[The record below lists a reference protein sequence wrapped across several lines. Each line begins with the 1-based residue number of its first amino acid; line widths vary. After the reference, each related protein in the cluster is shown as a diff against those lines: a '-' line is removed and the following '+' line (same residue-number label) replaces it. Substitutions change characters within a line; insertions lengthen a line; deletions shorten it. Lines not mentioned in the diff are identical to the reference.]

1 MEKPPKT
8 VRATVRYQPTQGQS
22 QTFRTSAKMAVCAVL
37 IASLTGCAWS
47 DNRTEE
53 VGTVVGGVLGAIVGS
68 KIGGGTGRNIAIILG
83 GTLGAF
89 AGHDLAKE
97 LTQLD
102 KRFIKQ
108 TTADTLEYGKP
119 GETSTWS
126 NPDSGHSGEVSANK
140 TYTNESGE
148 NCREFET
155 TINVDGESQTTTATA
170 CRTENGGWRV
180 VDEPEAST

>member
-1 MEKPPKT
+1 MKHQTGMGHSK
-8 VRATVRYQPTQGQS
+8 
-22 QTFRTSAKMAVCAVL
+22 TFRANAKLAVCALL
-37 IASLTGCAWS
+37 IASLSGCSWS
-47 DNRTEE
+47 DDRSEE
-53 VGTVVGGVLGAIVGS
+53 LGTVVGGVIGAIVGS
-68 KIGGGTGRNIAIILG
+68 KIGGGVGRDIAMVMG

-97 LTQLD
+97 LTNLD
-102 KRFIKQ
+102 KRFLKQ

-126 NPDSGHSGEVSANK
+126 NPDSGHSGTVSANDI
-140 TYTNESGE
+140 YTNQNGE

-155 TINVDGESQTTTATA
+155 TINVDGENQTTTATA